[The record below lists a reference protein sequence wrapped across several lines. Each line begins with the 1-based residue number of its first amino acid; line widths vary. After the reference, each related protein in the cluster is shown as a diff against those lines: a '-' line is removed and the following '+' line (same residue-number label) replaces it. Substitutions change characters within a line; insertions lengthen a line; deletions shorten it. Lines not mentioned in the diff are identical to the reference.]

1 VVPLIFDFE
10 KRSLI
15 VDAINSFKGDSNN
28 IFTEI
33 ITIRARD
40 LPMIQVTIKGD
51 ENQIKSLIKHI
62 NSYL

>member
-1 VVPLIFDFE
+1 MVPLIFDFE

-40 LPMIQVTIKGD
+40 LPMIQVTIKGISIFQD
-51 ENQIKSLIKHI
+51 T
-62 NSYL
+62 